1 MYFLYYYMY
10 LFIICVY
17 GLFKLVQKIINKY
30 LNIDTYYFND
40 CGEVLPKV
48 LHSRYQIMCAFV
60 YVYIA
65 YLSGMSSSL
74 QIEYSPVTIIC
85 I

>member
-30 LNIDTYYFND
+30 LNIDTYYFID
-40 CGEVLPKV
+40 CKFTADIKLCVHL
-48 LHSRYQIMCAFV
+48 YMF
-60 YVYIA
+60 
-65 YLSGMSSSL
+65 
-74 QIEYSPVTIIC
+74 T
-85 I
+85 